1 MRPPLA
7 RVRLGFVILAG
18 VVLTSVCGYRLLG
31 YDWIE
36 AVWMVVVTISSV
48 GFGERP
54 TQSPATQ
61 LFTVGVILLGFS
73 AAAYTFGG
81 LLQVLLAGELE
92 EIFGRQRMTR
102 EINQLDRHTII
113 VGFGRIGRILAA
125 DLARQEK
132 PFVVI
137 ERQADRCRHAGER
150 GYLYL
155 LGNATDDDVLEAAGV
170 ARARSLISALPDD
183 ADNVFITLTARNL
196 NRELAIVARAEHAS
210 SERKLQQAGANR
222 VVMPSTIGAQQMSRM
237 IIRPHTADL
246 LELLAEQGNL
256 NVEIDELKVV
266 AESPLAGQ
274 TVGESQVHRQFNL
287 LVLAVKEVAGTLAL
301 SPSADYRFQA
311 GEIAIVLGKPA
322 DISRFRDA
330 FRL

>member
-18 VVLTSVCGYRLLG
+18 VVLVSVCGYRLLG
-31 YDWIE
+31 YNWIE
-36 AVWMVVVTISSV
+36 AFWMVVVTISSV

-54 TQSPATQ
+54 SQPPATQ
-61 LFTVGVILLGFS
+61 LFTIAVILLGFS

-92 EIFGRQRMTR
+92 EIFGRRRMTR
-102 EINQLDRHTII
+102 EINRLDRHTII

-125 DLARQEK
+125 DLARQGK
-132 PFVVI
+132 PFVVV
-137 ERQADRCRHAGER
+137 EREPDRCRDAGER
-150 GYLYL
+150 DYLYL
-155 LGNATDDDVLEAAGV
+155 LGNATDDEVLESAGV
-170 ARARSLISALPDD
+170 ARAHSLISALPND

-196 NRELAIVARAEHAS
+196 NRDLSIVARAEHAS
-210 SERKLQQAGANR
+210 SDRKLRQAGANR
-222 VVMPSTIGAQQMSRM
+222 VVMPSTIGAQQMSRL
-237 IIRPHTADL
+237 ITRPHTADL

-256 NVEIDELKVV
+256 DVEIDELKIL

-274 TVGESQVHRQFNL
+274 TVGESQVHREYNL
-287 LVLAVKEVAGTLAL
+287 LVLAIKKVAGTLAL

-311 GEIAIVLGKPA
+311 GEIAIVLGRPT
-322 DISRFRDA
+322 DIIRFRDA